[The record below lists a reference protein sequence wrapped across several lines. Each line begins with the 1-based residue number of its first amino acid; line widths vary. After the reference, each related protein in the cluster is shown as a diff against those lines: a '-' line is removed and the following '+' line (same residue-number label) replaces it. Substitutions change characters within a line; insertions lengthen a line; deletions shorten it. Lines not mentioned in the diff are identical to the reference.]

1 MAVANPLAKGSYIA
15 MYMSS
20 YVCDPKSLI
29 MTPDTLADLGAT
41 FLGSRMK
48 RLADRLQTDAAAILQ
63 AMDLP
68 IQPAQQQFLAVLRQ
82 QGPQTVGGVAQH
94 LRISQPTATR
104 AIQALMEQGLIDASR
119 EGRDQ
124 RQQFL
129 ALSPAG
135 VALMDRLERD
145 LWPKVEAAAVS
156 LCGGRH
162 AALLNELAMIEA
174 ELDRRPLLDRVM
186 APDMPP
192 EMSAQMPAQMPAQ
205 MNVRDFSD
213 DLAEPFY
220 RINAEW
226 IEDMFVLEEND
237 ITLLS
242 NPRDLILDKGGAVL
256 FAETPDLGVVGTCAI
271 IKMKD
276 GWFELTKMG
285 VSKSAR
291 GRKVGEFLL
300 AAALE
305 RARQMGVADRLY
317 LLTNKKCAAAIHLYE
332 KLGFEHDPEI
342 MRLFGSRY
350 ERCDVAMSFRG

>member
-1 MAVANPLAKGSYIA
+1 
-15 MYMSS
+15 
-20 YVCDPKSLI
+20 
-29 MTPDTLADLGAT
+29 MTPDTLAGLGVT

-48 RLADRLQTDAAAILQ
+48 RLADRLQTDAAATLQ

-82 QGPQTVGGVAQH
+82 QGPQTVGGIAQH

-104 AIQALMEQGLIDASR
+104 AIQALVEQGLIDASR

-124 RQQFL
+124 RQKL
-129 ALSPAG
+129 LTLSPAG
-135 VALMDRLERD
+135 AALMDRLERD
-145 LWPKVEAAAVS
+145 LWPRVEAAAVS

-162 AALLNELAMIEA
+162 AALLNEIALIEA
-174 ELDRRPLLDRVM
+174 ELDRRSLVDRVM
-186 APDMPP
+186 SPAMSLATPP
-192 EMSAQMPAQMPAQ
+192 AME
-205 MNVRDFSD
+205 VRDFSD
-213 DLAEPFY
+213 DLAETFY

-226 IEDMFVLEEND
+226 IQEMFVLEEND

-242 NPRDLILDKGGAVL
+242 NPRELILDKGGAVL
-256 FAETPDLGVVGTCAI
+256 FAQTPDLGVVGTCAI
-271 IKMKD
+271 MKMKD

-285 VSKSAR
+285 VSRSAR

-305 RARQMGVADRLY
+305 RARAMGVADRLY

-350 ERCDVAMSFRG
+350 ERCDVAMSFRPQ